1 VSYGRL
7 AYKGWGKYMIKS
19 DLIKLIEGAADT
31 QDINALLAGT
41 DVETQFKGA
50 EPTLDTFKQKA
61 KTDKDF
67 KAYIESENDK
77 YYNKALVTWKANNLE
92 KELEPFIATKY
103 PDLVTDPVKKEL
115 MEMRKEL
122 EKEKASNGRK
132 DLLSEAM
139 KYAAEKKLPA
149 GFIDKFLGED
159 LDTTKANLDI
169 LAVDWSKGLETSM
182 NERLKSSSYV
192 PGGTDKDGVKTS
204 IGASMAQKNNSTK
217 VAENNP
223 WASK

>member
-1 VSYGRL
+1 
-7 AYKGWGKYMIKS
+7 MIKS
-19 DLIKLIEGAADT
+19 ALLKLIESATDT
-31 QDINALLAGT
+31 QNINSLLTGSDI
-41 DVETQFKGA
+41 ETQFKGA
-50 EPTLDTFKQKA
+50 EPTLDIFKTKL
-61 KTDKDF
+61 KTDKEF

-77 YYNKALVTWKANNLE
+77 YHNKALTTWKENNLE
-92 KELEPFIATKY
+92 KELEPFITAKY
-103 PDLVTDPVKKEL
+103 PELVTDPVKKEL
-115 MEMRKEL
+115 AEMRKEL

-192 PGGTDKDGVKTS
+192 PGGTDKEGVKTS

-217 VAENNP
+217 VAVSNP
-223 WASK
+223 WGKEK

>member
-1 VSYGRL
+1 
-7 AYKGWGKYMIKS
+7 MIKA
-19 DLIKLIEGAADT
+19 DLIKLIENATDT
-31 QDINALLAGT
+31 QDINSLLSGT
-41 DVETQFKGA
+41 DIETQFKGT

-67 KAYIESENDK
+67 KSYIESENDK
-77 YYNKALVTWKANNLE
+77 YHTKALATWKTNNLE
-92 KELEPFIATKY
+92 KELEPFISAKY

-159 LDTTKANLDI
+159 LDTTKANLDV
-169 LAVDWSKGLETSM
+169 LAIDWSKDLETSV

-192 PGGTDKDGVKTS
+192 PGGTDKDGAKIS
-204 IGASMAQKNNSTK
+204 IGTLMAQKNNGPK
-217 VAENNP
+217 VAAANP
-223 WASK
+223 WADK

>member
-1 VSYGRL
+1 ML
-7 AYKGWGKYMIKS
+7 KKDLLEKIK
-19 DLIKLIEGAADT
+19 DLKDDE
-31 QDINALLAGT
+31 DINTLLVGT
-41 DVETQFKGA
+41 DVETQFKGI

-61 KTDKDF
+61 KTDKEF

-77 YYNKALVTWKANNLE
+77 YHNKALTTWKENNLE
-92 KELEPFIATKY
+92 KELEPFMLEKY
-103 PDLVTDPVKKEL
+103 PDLVTDPIKKEL
-115 MEMRKEL
+115 MEMKKEL
-122 EKEKASNGRK
+122 EKERASNGRK

-159 LDTTKANLDI
+159 LDSTKANLDV

-192 PGGTDKDGVKTS
+192 PGGNDKSGAKLS
-204 IGASMAQKNNSTK
+204 IGASMAQQNNGAKTAPSD
-217 VAENNP
+217 P
-223 WASK
+223 WAK

>member
-1 VSYGRL
+1 ML
-7 AYKGWGKYMIKS
+7 KS
-19 DLIKLIEGAADT
+19 ALLKLIESAADT
-31 QDINALLAGT
+31 QDINTLLAGT
-41 DVETQFKGA
+41 DVETQFKGV

-67 KAYIESENDK
+67 KAYIDGENDK
-77 YYNKALVTWKANNLE
+77 HYVKALATWKENNLE
-92 KELEPFIATKY
+92 KELEPFMLAKY
-103 PDLVTDPVKKEL
+103 PDMVTDPVKKEL
-115 MEMRKEL
+115 MEMKKEL
-122 EKEKASNGRK
+122 EKERASNTRK

-159 LDTTKANLDI
+159 LDSTKANLDV

-192 PGGTDKDGVKTS
+192 PGGNDKSGAKLS
-204 IGASMAQKNNSTK
+204 IGASMAQQNNGAKTAPSD
-217 VAENNP
+217 P
-223 WASK
+223 WAK

>member
-1 VSYGRL
+1 
-7 AYKGWGKYMIKS
+7 MIKS
-19 DLIKLIEGAADT
+19 DLIKLIEKATDT
-31 QDINALLAGT
+31 QDINSLLAGT
-41 DVETQFKGA
+41 DVETQFKGP
-50 EPTLDTFKQKA
+50 EITLDTFKQKA

-67 KAYIESENDK
+67 KSYLESENDK
-77 YYNKALVTWKANNLE
+77 YHNKALMTWKENNLE
-92 KELEPFIATKY
+92 KELEPFIAAKY

-169 LAVDWSKGLETSM
+169 LAVDWSKGLETSV
-182 NERLKSSSYV
+182 NERLKASSYI
-192 PGGTDKDGVKTS
+192 PGGTDKDGAKIS
-204 IGASMAQKNNSTK
+204 IGASMAKQNNSTK
-217 VAENNP
+217 TAPSDP

>member
-1 VSYGRL
+1 ML
-7 AYKGWGKYMIKS
+7 KK
-19 DLIKLIEGAADT
+19 DLIEKIKALKDDE
-31 QDINALLAGT
+31 DINTALVGT
-41 DVETQFKGA
+41 DIETQFKTGGV
-50 EPTLDTFKQKA
+50 TLDAFKA
-61 KTDKDF
+61 KMKDADF
-67 KAYIESENDK
+67 KSFMDGENDK
-77 YYNKALVTWKANNLE
+77 HYVKALKTWKENNLE

-159 LDTTKANLDI
+159 LDTTKANLDV

-192 PGGTDKDGVKTS
+192 PGGTDKSGAKIS
-204 IGASMAQKNNSTK
+204 IGASMAQQNNGSKT
-217 VAENNP
+217 APSDP
-223 WASK
+223 WAK